1 MTRKKAIKIIM
12 AVTQNGDRR
21 WANYAF
27 DAAKRFI
34 ARNPS
39 NADCCFRVLCYIQ
52 NTSIQGGFDIMSFR
66 AFLIARL
73 LRRRYG
79 PILGGTL
86 VDPAGK

>member
-52 NTSIQGGFDIMSFR
+52 NTSIQGG
-66 AFLIARL
+66 
-73 LRRRYG
+73 
-79 PILGGTL
+79 
-86 VDPAGK
+86 V